1 MGCCFTTL
9 CRDALIGQTSDVHPL
24 SSSNVEI
31 IRTLSKGRNR
41 AVYACRRADSLL
53 VCKMIS
59 KSSSSWQKEIDILQ
73 FLDTA
78 NFDIKLQ
85 EVHHTDKE
93 VLIFCDMIP
102 GYDLY
107 EYLQDHGVVDENLA
121 KKIFRQL
128 TKKVQRLHRLGVWH
142 LDLKPEN
149 IICENFS
156 IDNLA
161 LIDFGHAIFSD
172 SASSSTPGKGTLGY
186 AAPEQLANKCSEKT
200 DIWSLGCLLYVILFM
215 EYPVPRREKYFIQML
230 EDFDEYS
237 KLRWGDNFSSISENC
252 QDLIDRLLTINP
264 RARPSFREIFD
275 HPWLN

>member
-1 MGCCFTTL
+1 MGCCFTTF
-9 CRDALIGQTSDVHPL
+9 CRAALVEQAPNEVSLNTPG
-24 SSSNVEI
+24 VEI

-41 AVYACRRADSLL
+41 AVYVCQKAGERL
-53 VCKMIS
+53 VCKMIL
-59 KSSSSWQKEIDILQ
+59 KSSNSWQKEIDILR
-73 FLDTA
+73 FLNTTD
-78 NFDIKLQ
+78 FDIKLR

-93 VLIFCDMIP
+93 VLIFCDMIS
-102 GYDLY
+102 GCDLY
-107 EYLQDHGVVDENLA
+107 EYLQDHGVIAENLA
-121 KKIFRQL
+121 KKVFRQL
-128 TKKVQRLHRLGVWH
+128 TKKAQKLHRLGIWH

-172 SASSSTPGKGTLGY
+172 STSIPGKGTLGY
-186 AAPEQLANKCSEKT
+186 AAPEQLTNQCSEKT

-215 EYPVPRREKYFIQML
+215 EYPVPRQEKYFIQML

-237 KLRWGDNFSSISENC
+237 KLRWGDNFSSVSENC
-252 QDLIDRLLTINP
+252 QDLINRLLTINP
-264 RARPSFREIFD
+264 ISRPSFREIFD